1 MHVVKFDD
9 NDTMR
14 KQWLVINWMHG
25 SCLFALKRKKQRREM
40 NADQFSLKVLGN
52 SSKFTWSLYQLFP
65 PFPEYTIFSG
75 GAEIPPKCAKVLWT
89 KSGKRGK
96 IDPFSCS
103 KSEMTFLEDRS
114 SERQEVTDLKIELR
128 TVIRSVWLLF
138 YSLNNVYKHTCVHT
152 SYLSFLLHRQ
162 DFWIPN
168 CTMYTP
174 NNKIH
179 PKISTRKPQ

>member
-1 MHVVKFDD
+1 MSHV
-9 NDTMR
+9 
-14 KQWLVINWMHG
+14 
-25 SCLFALKRKKQRREM
+25 CLLWKGEKQRREM

-89 KSGKRGK
+89 KSGKRG
-96 IDPFSCS
+96 IDPFSSCS

-114 SERQEVTDLKIELR
+114 SERQEVTHLKIELR

-138 YSLNNVYKHTCVHT
+138 YSLNNVYKHTCA
-152 SYLSFLLHRQ
+152 YLIFVISFTHARFLDPKL
-162 DFWIPN
+162 
-168 CTMYTP
+168 YTP

-179 PKISTRKPQ
+179 RKISTRKPQ

>member
-1 MHVVKFDD
+1 MSHVCLL
-9 NDTMR
+9 R
-14 KQWLVINWMHG
+14 KG
-25 SCLFALKRKKQRREM
+25 EKQRREM

-114 SERQEVTDLKIELR
+114 SERKEVTHLKIELR

-152 SYLSFLLHRQ
+152 SYLSFLLHMQ

-168 CTMYTP
+168 CTPQTTKYIQKILQENHNKVRYAYFNLESFTP
-174 NNKIH
+174 GQGGR
-179 PKISTRKPQ
+179 SLRT